1 MIYIGTSGYFYKNW
15 VGEFYPA
22 DIKTHELFNYYA
34 KHFNS
39 LELNSTFYRFP
50 KITTLKSWKY
60 KLKKINNFKLSI
72 KANRQ
77 ITHRSKLKN
86 IDELKNFI
94 KICKNLGNSLGVV
107 LFQLPP
113 SLKYDIELLI
123 HFTRAFGKDIKYAIE
138 FRNDSW
144 YRIETYAHLKD
155 KNIAL
160 VWHDYNQEINFEK
173 TSDFVYVRLHGSEG
187 KYKGNYSDEFLLNL
201 YNRIKSNES
210 YVYFNNTDDNSAFK
224 DALRLKAISENKF

>member
-22 DIKTHELFNYYA
+22 NLKTYEFFDYYA
-34 KHFNS
+34 QKFNT

-50 KITTLKSWKY
+50 KITTIKSWKY
-60 KLKKINNFKLSI
+60 KLKKLNSFKLSI

-77 ITHRSKLKN
+77 ITHRSKLKDS
-86 IDELKNFI
+86 DELKSFI
-94 KICKNLGNSLGVV
+94 SICKNLGNSLGVI

-113 SLKYDIELLI
+113 SLKYDIDLLI
-123 HFTRAFGKDIKYAIE
+123 HFTRVLDEDIKYAIE

-160 VWHDYNQEINFEK
+160 VWHDYNQDINFEK
-173 TSDFVYVRLHGSEG
+173 TADFVYVRLHGSKG
-187 KYKGNYSDEFLLNL
+187 KYKGNYSDEFLLDL
-201 YNRIKSNES
+201 YSRLKEQES

-224 DALRLKAISENKF
+224 DALRIKAVSEIKI